1 MKISLCIPMIPLCL
15 LLCSFSTPD
24 IEKIKVTAEEKIAF
38 DAALDS
44 AGVSP
49 DSFYNQDFLYPKF
62 RSNYYSSRTVENVDS
77 FIAEVIVRNYRRPT
91 HNTENTDSIIKAHE
105 GEETFARLKHGS
117 ERQTKFQNFIKSR
130 LTSERMELIRQQR
143 RLASEFCSL
152 NNDMTISL
160 NISKEEAATDGISH
174 LAYDYFT
181 SWLQRTNESIKKH
194 NTDNTVTKIG
204 FGYCSIY
211 FDDNYDNWG
220 KDVIIPMR

>member
-1 MKISLCIPMIPLCL
+1 MKTFLCIPLISLCL
-15 LLCSFSTPD
+15 LLCSFGTTD
-24 IEKIKVTAEEKIAF
+24 IEKAKVTAEEKTAF
-38 DAALDS
+38 NAALDS
-44 AGVSP
+44 VGISP
-49 DSFYNQDFLYPKF
+49 ERFYNQDFLYPKF
-62 RSNYYSSRTVENVDS
+62 RNNYYSSRTVENVDS

-91 HNTENTDSIIKAHE
+91 HNTEKTDSIIKAHE
-105 GEETFARLKHGS
+105 GEKTHARLKKGM
-117 ERQTKFQNFIKSR
+117 ERQMQFQNFIKSR
-130 LTSERMELIRQQR
+130 LTPERMELIRQQR

-194 NTDNTVTKIG
+194 NTYNTVTKIG
-204 FGYCSIY
+204 FGYYSIY

-220 KDVIIPMR
+220 KDVIIPMK